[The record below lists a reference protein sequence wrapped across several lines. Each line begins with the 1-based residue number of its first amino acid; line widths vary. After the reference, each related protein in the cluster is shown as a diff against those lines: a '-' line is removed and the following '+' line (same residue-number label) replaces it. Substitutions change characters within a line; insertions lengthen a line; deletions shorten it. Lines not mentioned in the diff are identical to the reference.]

1 MNILERDPAWPLLV
15 QIEGQNQAAALMN
28 NKAYQKSLETKHPWI
43 LHPET
48 KRVLP
53 WPGEPKIITLSRSH
67 GFYELSLP
75 EDADIRPYGNSKPKN
90 INFSEPEPGNLD
102 FDTASAKGTSNL
114 ERNREGPPIT
124 RADKQNSS
132 LSWLTEL
139 IAERRRSMPEGSYT
153 THLFSQ
159 GPEKIR
165 KKIGEEAVEVLLARD
180 SAQLASEISDLVYH
194 LCVLL
199 EASGLGWQQIEKELE
214 GRHR

>member
-1 MNILERDPAWPLLV
+1 MNVLEHDPAWPLLV
-15 QIEGQNQAAALMN
+15 RIGGGKQAAALMN
-28 NKAYQKSLETKHPWI
+28 SKAYQKSLETNYPWI

-48 KRVLP
+48 RRVLP

-75 EDADIRPYGNSKPKN
+75 ENADIRPYGNGKPKD
-90 INFSEPEPGNLD
+90 IIGVESGNLD
-102 FDTASAKGTSNL
+102 FDSADTKNAPSL
-114 ERNREGPPIT
+114 ERSREDSLI
-124 RADKQNSS
+124 NSGTKHS

-139 IAERRRSMPEGSYT
+139 IADRRRSMPEGSYT
-153 THLFSQ
+153 TYLFSR

-180 SAQLASEISDLVYH
+180 SAQLAREISDLVYH

-199 EASGLGWQQIEKELE
+199 EAFGLSWQQVEEELE
-214 GRHR
+214 RRHK